1 MVLEE
6 VKPLILILKL
16 PVAVPSI
23 YSPVLFISNNSL
35 NINQLNYFNQTN
47 DMG

>member
-16 PVAVPSI
+16 PVAVPSM
-23 YSPVLFISNNSL
+23 YSSVFISNNSL